1 LSTLSVISVIDDV
14 RSSHFHPRRHLFIS
28 ISPRAALGRCAP
40 IHVEQEFHLAGFF
53 ELQRHRH
60 LASCLSGAGGHQYP
74 AAGAQG
80 LPLLQGWVA
89 KAPTRGSRW
98 QIPFLTVRVSMLAS
112 SIAAYARAVDANAAA
127 GACAPPFKTSSF
139 G

>member
-1 LSTLSVISVIDDV
+1 LSAHHTFILASI
-14 RSSHFHPRRHLFIS
+14 FFIS
-28 ISPRAALGRCAP
+28 ISPEAALGRFAP
-40 IHVEQEFHLAGFF
+40 MPCTSSKSFNLV
-53 ELQRHRH
+53 
-60 LASCLSGAGGHQYP
+60 SCLSAAGGHQYP

-80 LPLLQGWVA
+80 LPLLHGWVA
-89 KAPTRGSRW
+89 KAPTRSSRR
-98 QIPFLTVRVSMLAS
+98 QISFLTERMSMLAS

>member
-1 LSTLSVISVIDDV
+1 MRKIGVMNTPKSLVGISC
-14 RSSHFHPRRHLFIS
+14 RRHYEGS
-28 ISPRAALGRCAP
+28 AR
-40 IHVEQEFHLAGFF
+40 
-53 ELQRHRH
+53 
-60 LASCLSGAGGHQYP
+60 GHQYP

-98 QIPFLTVRVSMLAS
+98 QISFLTERLSMLAS

-127 GACAPPFKTSSF
+127 GAPPFKTSSF

>member
-1 LSTLSVISVIDDV
+1 MILIGELST
-14 RSSHFHPRRHLFIS
+14 
-28 ISPRAALGRCAP
+28 
-40 IHVEQEFHLAGFF
+40 
-53 ELQRHRH
+53 
-60 LASCLSGAGGHQYP
+60 GHQYP

-98 QIPFLTVRVSMLAS
+98 QILVPTLRVAMLAS
-112 SIAAYARAVDANAAA
+112 SIAAYASCARAVDANAAA
-127 GACAPPFKTSSF
+127 GVGAPAFSTSSF

>member
-1 LSTLSVISVIDDV
+1 MPPET
-14 RSSHFHPRRHLFIS
+14 
-28 ISPRAALGRCAP
+28 ALDRCAP
-40 IHVEQEFHLAGFF
+40 IPCSLNKSFTLPGFF
-53 ELQRHRH
+53 ELQRHGH
-60 LASCLSGAGGHQYP
+60 LISCLSGTGGHQDP

-80 LPLLQGWVA
+80 LPLLQCWVA

-127 GACAPPFKTSSF
+127 GAPPFKTSSF